1 MVFVIGDLHL
11 SFDVDKP
18 MDIFGNKWENYTE
31 KLADNWR
38 RQVKEED
45 TVIIAGDFSW
55 GLTLQETYKD
65 FEYINKL
72 PGKKIILK
80 GNHDYWWNTVTK
92 MNNFLRDNNFENISF
107 LYNNSYEFD
116 DFEIVG
122 TRGWSDQEIVGY
134 EKNILR
140 EIGRLKNSIN
150 STKTNK
156 PKIAIMHYP
165 PFMPGAKDEY
175 KFTKILE
182 DNNIIKCYYGHL
194 HAGSHKTAIQGNI
207 NNIEYHLISAD
218 YLNFELKEI
227 SIS

>member
-11 SFDVDKP
+11 SFGVDKP
-18 MDIFGNKWENYTE
+18 MDIFGLKWKNYTE
-31 KLADNWR
+31 KLANNWKK
-38 RQVKEED
+38 QVNETD

-55 GLTLQETYKD
+55 GSNLKESYKD
-65 FEYINKL
+65 FEYINNL

-80 GNHDYWWNTVTK
+80 GNHDYWWSTLTK
-92 MNNFLRDNNFENISF
+92 MNNFLKENNFHNISF
-107 LYNNSYEFD
+107 LYNNSYEFEE
-116 DFEIVG
+116 FEIIG
-122 TRGWSDQEIVGY
+122 TKGWSDQDIIGY

-156 PKIAIMHYP
+156 PKIAIMHFP
-165 PFMPGAKDEY
+165 PFMIGVKDEF
-175 KFTKILE
+175 KFTKVLE
-182 DNNIIKCYYGHL
+182 ENNIVKCYYGHL
-194 HAGSHKTAIQGNI
+194 HASSLKTSIQGNL

-227 SIS
+227 KL

>member
-11 SFDVDKP
+11 SFGVDKP
-18 MDIFGNKWENYTE
+18 MDIFGSKWENYTE
-31 KLADNWR
+31 KLANNWK
-38 RQVKEED
+38 RQVKDSD
-45 TVIIAGDFSW
+45 TVLIAGDFSW
-55 GLTLQETYKD
+55 GSNLKESYKD
-65 FEYINKL
+65 FEFINNL

-80 GNHDYWWNTVTK
+80 GNHDYWWTTVTK
-92 MNNFLRDNNFENISF
+92 MTNFLQDNNFENISF
-107 LYNNSYEFD
+107 LYNNSYEFEN
-116 DFEIVG
+116 FEIVG

-156 PKIAIMHYP
+156 PKIAIMHFP
-165 PFMPGAKDEY
+165 PFMSNTKEEY

-182 DNNIIKCYYGHL
+182 ENNVIKCYYGHL
-194 HAGSHKTAIQGNI
+194 HAASHKNAKQGNI
-207 NNIEYHLISAD
+207 NGVEYHLISGD

-227 SIS
+227 TL